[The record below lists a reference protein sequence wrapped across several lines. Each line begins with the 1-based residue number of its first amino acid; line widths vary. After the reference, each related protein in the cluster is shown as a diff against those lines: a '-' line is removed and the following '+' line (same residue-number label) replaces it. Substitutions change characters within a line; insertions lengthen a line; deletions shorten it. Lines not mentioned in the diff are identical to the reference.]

1 MKVRPF
7 PLGGWETKDRYIDDF
22 GFDIISSQG
31 SLSNTILNSRLVIC
45 AYPQTTFSEAMY
57 SGIPT
62 MILFHEEF
70 WEVQPI
76 YNELISLLKE
86 AGIMYTDKILAAQHV
101 ESIASDPMTWW
112 NEPKT
117 ILAREKFNDLCLTIA
132 SNPMDSW
139 VELFRAISAGGSSK
153 R

>member
-1 MKVRPF
+1 
-7 PLGGWETKDRYIDDF
+7 
-22 GFDIISSQG
+22 
-31 SLSNTILNSRLVIC
+31 
-45 AYPQTTFSEAMY
+45 
-57 SGIPT
+57 

-117 ILAREKFNDLCLTIA
+117 ILAREKFNDLCLTIE